1 MITYNS
7 IQRIATGHEVDNT
20 TDFLL
25 DYFCFKEHYNMIAI
39 DLSKFTGNPKRKYN
53 SFRCWR
59 SKRKYFGF
67 LTSKSKSIVN
77 LFRFNIALI

>member
-7 IQRIATGHEVDNT
+7 IQRIAAGHEVDNT
-20 TDFLL
+20 TYFLL

-53 SFRCWR
+53 SFHCSR
-59 SKRKYFGF
+59 SKKNTLDF
-67 LTSKSKSIVN
+67 
-77 LFRFNIALI
+77 